1 MTGEEFK
8 NLRIKLG
15 LSQEELAK
23 ALSVT
28 RITVSR
34 WENSENIP
42 IAQQKAIQLL
52 NHNDATNVTVRG
64 EKVLPSG
71 DLKIIKSNKEEL
83 FQHYSKLL
91 KKVNKSIEDLENDV
105 EGLDGYKQLSEL
117 IKLKAE
123 IQKDLDSL

>member
-1 MTGEEFK
+1 MGLNQTEFGKILGVSMRAVQSWEAGERNMPETTAK
-8 NLRIKLG
+8 LLNQIKSTHSSYVSVETTHTVNELPTEYLRIK
-15 LSQEELAK
+15 
-23 ALSVT
+23 
-28 RITVSR
+28 
-34 WENSENIP
+34 
-42 IAQQKAIQLL
+42 
-52 NHNDATNVTVRG
+52 
-64 EKVLPSG
+64 
-71 DLKIIKSNKEEL
+71 KSNKEEL